1 MVDNNIIFNNTLLSV
16 QSRDFEEVSLCEIHF
31 YIARATFRSYGNK
44 FCYECR
50 LSMMNDAH
58 FEMTVID

>member
-31 YIARATFRSYGNK
+31 SIAGLHSVLIGIISVLVSFLYD
-44 FCYECR
+44 E
-50 LSMMNDAH
+50 
-58 FEMTVID
+58 